1 MGVALSAITVFV
13 IQGGIAASQLSLEPL
28 MDEMTI
34 LAISATG
41 GIILLGVALRLLD
54 LKSVRVA
61 NFLPAL
67 VLAPLFVRVAEPR
80 PRLAGLAPLE
90 GTPPAPPRRYRRGT
104 GPGPA
109 PRYRPPAG

>member
-1 MGVALSAITVFV
+1 
-13 IQGGIAASQLSLEPL
+13 

-67 VLAPLFVRVAEPR
+67 VLAPLFVRLAEPR

-90 GTPPAPPRRYRRGT
+90 VNAARTSPTISPRDRS
-104 GPGPA
+104 GPA